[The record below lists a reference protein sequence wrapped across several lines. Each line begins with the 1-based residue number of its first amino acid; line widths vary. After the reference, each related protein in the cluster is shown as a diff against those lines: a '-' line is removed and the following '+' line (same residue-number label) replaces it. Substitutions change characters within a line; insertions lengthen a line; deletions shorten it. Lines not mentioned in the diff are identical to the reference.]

1 MLKEL
6 PVNNSEKHILA
17 IAKGGILALI
27 GKIADGGLKY
37 LFDIIIAIFLGS
49 EYGGIYFL
57 SASIILIAQ
66 SIAIFGVPM
75 AVIRYTAIFKGK
87 GDESRI
93 KGSIYSSLLLGL
105 LFSSLVTLILFL
117 TSDLLAKNIFHK
129 PDVAFIL
136 KYLSLTIP
144 FMSITYILSRATRA
158 FKGMKYEVYIISI
171 VEPFTKISLAF
182 LFLQKGWGIK
192 GVIIAYITSTLI
204 GTLLSIYYARKT
216 FSYWHKEIVP
226 VFQFKR
232 IINFAFPSLLIGFL
246 SILIIKIDI
255 LALGYLSS
263 AKEIGIYNIAV
274 KIAYINNLIFM
285 SFNAI
290 FSPIIS
296 ELYAKNEHA
305 KLNDLFKVQSR
316 WILTVSLPIG
326 LLLILFANPI
336 LNLIG
341 QEFTT
346 GSMCLTILSISMIL
360 ISFMASVEVMLV
372 YSGRV
377 YLNLLNS
384 FTVCVICLILNF
396 LLIPRFG
403 IIGAAMATGISLT
416 GINLIRLIQV
426 AKFLRLNPLNKKM
439 GKPFFSAMAAFLFTF
454 LLKNMISLTGII
466 WLILYAIIFLSF
478 YATILYISGLEK
490 EDSLIMEQLMRKL
503 RNFNSKNARKIL

>member
-6 PVNNSEKHILA
+6 PINNSEKHILT

-66 SIAIFGVPM
+66 SIAFFGVPM

-93 KGSIYSSLLLGL
+93 KGSIYSSLLLGII
-105 LFSSLVTLILFL
+105 FSSLVTLLLYL
-117 TSDLLAKNIFHK
+117 TSNYLAQNIFHK
-129 PDVAFIL
+129 PDIAFIL
-136 KYLSLTIP
+136 KYLSLSIP
-144 FMSITYILSRATRA
+144 FINITYILSRATRA
-158 FKGMKYEVYIISI
+158 FKGMKYEVYTICL

-182 LFLQKGWGIK
+182 LFLQKGWGIE
-192 GVIIAYITSTLI
+192 GVIIAYITSSFV
-204 GTLLSIYYARKT
+204 GMLLSIFYARKS
-216 FSYWHKEIVP
+216 FSHWHKEIAP
-226 VFQFKR
+226 IYQYKK
-232 IINFAFPSLLIGFL
+232 IISFSFPALLIGFF

-255 LALGYLSS
+255 LILGYLSS
-263 AKEIGIYNIAV
+263 AKEVGIYNIAA
-274 KIAYINNLIFM
+274 KIAYINNLIFI

-296 ELYAKNEHA
+296 ELYTKNEHA

-341 QEFTT
+341 QEFII
-346 GSMCLTILSISMIL
+346 GSMCLIILSLSMIL
-360 ISFMASVEVMLV
+360 ISFMASVEIMLV
-372 YSGRV
+372 YSGKV

-384 FTVCVICLILNF
+384 FAVCIISVILNF

-403 IIGAAMATGISLT
+403 IMGAAMATGISLT
-416 GINLIRLIQV
+416 GISLVRLTQV
-426 AKFLRLNPLNKKM
+426 TKIMRLNPLNKKM
-439 GKPFFSAMAAFLFTF
+439 GKPLFSAMAAFLFTF

-466 WLILYAIIFLSF
+466 WLILYITMFLSS
-478 YATILYISGLEK
+478 YAAILYFIGLEK
-490 EDSLIMEQLMRKL
+490 EDSLIMRQVMTKL
-503 RNFNSKNARKIL
+503 KYLNLKNADKI